1 MRPSP
6 HAGPLEALGVG
17 EPARGRL
24 CRYLDAL
31 AEWAPRV
38 NLTGARTPGERAVL
52 LVGEV
57 LAAAAL
63 PRPGRLI
70 DIGSGNGSPGLV
82 FALLRGDLE
91 VTLLEPRQKRWA
103 FLREAVRR
111 AEGPRVRVERCR
123 HDGYLGPSAET
134 VCSRALVVPL
144 GELDGLV
151 LPGGR
156 ILVLGGNPQAEG
168 SFSRVPSREG
178 VPDGVWV
185 FERLGPRG
193 AS

>member
-1 MRPSP
+1 M
-6 HAGPLEALGVG
+6 E
-17 EPARGRL
+17 EPGRGRL

-38 NLTGARTPGERAVL
+38 NLTGARTPSERAAL
-52 LVGEV
+52 LVGQV
-57 LAAAAL
+57 LAVASL

-82 FALLRGDLE
+82 FALLRADLD

-111 AEGPRVRVERCR
+111 SGGPRVRVERCR
-123 HDGYLGPSAET
+123 HDGYLGPAAET

-144 GELDGLV
+144 GELDRLV

-156 ILVLGGNPQAEG
+156 ILILGGSPQSERP
-168 SFSRVPSREG
+168 FSRAPSTKGVPEG
-178 VPDGVWV
+178 VWL
-185 FERLGPRG
+185 FERESPSGC
-193 AS
+193 S